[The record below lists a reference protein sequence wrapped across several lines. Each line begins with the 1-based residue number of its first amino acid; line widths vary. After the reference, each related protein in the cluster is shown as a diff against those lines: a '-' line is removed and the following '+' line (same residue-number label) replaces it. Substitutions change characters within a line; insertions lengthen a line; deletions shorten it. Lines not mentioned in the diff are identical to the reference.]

1 MKKIFIE
8 IFLIVLSF
16 NLFSQDIFYYKLLN
30 DTVETTKENAKYL
43 KKIDKLG
50 DTIEISKY
58 TIDSILLSRAHYSSI
73 NPDILDGLYEL
84 FDYRGKLISSGNY
97 INNLKSDV
105 WTIYNELHG
114 YILEKTTYKEN
125 LKEGKSYIFYPN
137 KKLKAMHYYVRDT
150 LILSKCYDTL
160 EKEGTCSEIMND
172 IIVEIKPQF
181 PGGVVSLLKFLNDK
195 LKESV
200 NSNKKLN
207 VNGVV
212 VVEFT
217 IEKDGSAVNYSVL
230 KNTTGEKACEIEA
243 LKIVS
248 LMPRWTPGFQKDKAV
263 RVKYNM
269 PITFK
274 YK

>member
-8 IFLIVLSF
+8 VFLIVLSF
-16 NLFSQDIFYYKLLN
+16 NLFSQEIFYYKLLN
-30 DTVETTKENAKYL
+30 DTVETTKENAKYF

-73 NPDILDGLYEL
+73 NPDILDGLYES

-137 KKLKAMHYYVRDT
+137 KKLKALHYYVRDT
-150 LILSKCYDTL
+150 LILSKCYDTKGK
-160 EKEGTCSEIMND
+160 EKDCSEIMNE
-172 IIVEIKPQF
+172 IIVQTIPQF
-181 PGGVVSLLKFLNDK
+181 PGGDVSLFKFINDK
-195 LKESV
+195 LNASSKT
-200 NSNKKLN
+200 NNNLK

-212 VVEFT
+212 VLVFT

-230 KNTTGEKACEIEA
+230 KNSTGVKDCEIEA

-248 LMPRWTPGFQKDKAV
+248 LMPRWTPSFQNDKAV
-263 RVKYNM
+263 SVKYNM
-269 PITFK
+269 PIFFRFK
-274 YK
+274 